1 MILSEN
7 LHMVFRLREDSIC
20 IIIGYNS
27 VKTGR
32 KRVDRPRPVSM
43 RNDRRFREKNLED
56 NKNNGYEKICC
67 MCRRT
72 ESQAGKMITLPG
84 GLQVCRDC
92 MQRSFDMMMG
102 SGMDWTKMSGI
113 TPELLK
119 NMYLNPMGSG
129 DGAQKQENTG
139 TAAGKKDDVSEA
151 EKQNSV
157 DNPTEADTDEDAE
170 QTVVDADETED
181 GDDFEEDGDGSEG
194 IPLGNIF
201 GIPVGQIDLGALMGQ
216 GHKRRKKKK
225 KVKKE
230 LFKLSEIPAP
240 HAIKAQL
247 DEYVIGQE
255 QAKKVIAVAVYNHYK
270 RVFSK
275 TSPDAGKYGTDIDIE
290 KSNILMIGPTGS
302 GKTYLVKTLA
312 KLLDVPLAIADATS
326 LTEAGYIGDDIES
339 VLTKLL
345 AAAGGDVQKAEMG
358 IVFIDEIDKIAK
370 KKSTNTRD
378 VSGESVQQE
387 LLKLL
392 EGADVEVPVGTGQ
405 KNAMTPMEM
414 INTDNILFIC
424 GGAFPDLENIIK
436 ERLTNTTSIGFGSDP
451 KDKYDKDPDI
461 LSKVTNQDLREF
473 GMIPEFL
480 GRLPVTVTLQGLT
493 KEFLV
498 RILKE
503 PKNAILKQY
512 KKLLAMDEVN
522 LNFDDDA
529 LEWIA
534 EQALKKD
541 TGARALRA
549 IIEEFMLDIMFEIP
563 KDPEIGSVTITRV
576 YLEKHGGPRIEMRE
590 YSAADKKAAALPGPT
605 ETAVNDKAPQVQ

>member
-1 MILSEN
+1 M
-7 LHMVFRLREDSIC
+7 
-20 IIIGYNS
+20 
-27 VKTGR
+27 
-32 KRVDRPRPVSM
+32 
-43 RNDRRFREKNLED
+43 ED

-119 NMYLNPMGSG
+119 NMYLNPMGVG
-129 DGAQKQENTG
+129 DEAQKPENTG

-157 DNPTEADTDEDAE
+157 YDPTEADADEDAE
-170 QTVVDADETED
+170 QTVVDADEAED

-522 LNFDDDA
+522 LSFDDDA

-563 KDPEIGSVTITRV
+563 KDPEIGSVTITRA

>member
-1 MILSEN
+1 MAAKI
-7 LHMVFRLREDSIC
+7 RDIC
-20 IIIGYNS
+20 
-27 VKTGR
+27 
-32 KRVDRPRPVSM
+32 
-43 RNDRRFREKNLED
+43 NDRKIRRNTLED
-56 NKNNGYEKICC
+56 NRNNGYEKVCC

-72 ESQAGKMITLPG
+72 ENQAGKMITLPG
-84 GLQVCRDC
+84 GLNVCRDC

-102 SGMDWTKMSGI
+102 SGMDWTKMSGF
-113 TPELLK
+113 TPEMLK
-119 NMYLNPMGSG
+119 NMYLDPEKTKDVIGHTG
-129 DGAQKQENTG
+129 DGEKEEEQ
-139 TAAGKKDDVSEA
+139 TAANTADPA
-151 EKQNSV
+151 
-157 DNPTEADTDEDAE
+157 DNADEDKT
-170 QTVVDADETED
+170 QTVEDADESDDNE
-181 GDDFEEDGDGSEG
+181 DFEEDGEEMEG

-216 GHKRRKKKK
+216 GHKRSKKKKK
-225 KVKKE
+225 KVQKE

-255 QAKKVIAVAVYNHYK
+255 QAKKVISVAVYNHYK

-275 TSPDAGKYGTDIDIE
+275 TSPDAEKYGTDIEIE

-414 INTDNILFIC
+414 VNTDNILFIC
-424 GGAFPDLENIIK
+424 GGAFPDLETIIK

-563 KDPEIGSVTITRV
+563 KDSEIGSVTITRA

-590 YSAADKKAAALPGPT
+590 YSTADKKAAALPGPT
-605 ETAVNDKAPQVQ
+605 EACYKAE

>member
-1 MILSEN
+1 
-7 LHMVFRLREDSIC
+7 
-20 IIIGYNS
+20 
-27 VKTGR
+27 
-32 KRVDRPRPVSM
+32 
-43 RNDRRFREKNLED
+43 
-56 NKNNGYEKICC
+56 

-72 ESQAGKMITLPG
+72 ENQAGKMITLPG
-84 GLQVCRDC
+84 GLNVCRDC

-119 NMYLNPMGSG
+119 NMYLNPMGVG
-129 DGAQKQENTG
+129 DEAQKPENTG

-302 GKTYLVKTLA
+302 GKTYRVKTLA

-436 ERLTNTTSIGFGSDP
+436 ERLTNTTSIGFGSDL
-451 KDKYDKDPDI
+451 KDKYDKDPNL
-461 LSKVTNQDLREF
+461 LSRVTNQDLREF

-493 KEFLV
+493 KDFLV

-522 LNFDDDA
+522 LDFDDDA

-563 KDPEIGSVTITRV
+563 KDPEIGSVTITRA

-590 YSAADKKAAALPGPT
+590 YSAPEKKEALPGPV
-605 ETAVNDKAPQVQ
+605 EAAVNAKAPQVQ

>member
-1 MILSEN
+1 
-7 LHMVFRLREDSIC
+7 
-20 IIIGYNS
+20 
-27 VKTGR
+27 
-32 KRVDRPRPVSM
+32 
-43 RNDRRFREKNLED
+43 
-56 NKNNGYEKICC
+56 

-84 GLQVCRDC
+84 GLNVCPDC

-113 TPELLK
+113 TPEMLK
-119 NMYLNPMGSG
+119 NIYLNPMGSG
-129 DGAQKQENTG
+129 NEAQKPENAG
-139 TAAGKKDDVSEA
+139 AAAGKKDAVSGAEKTVGVSEA
-151 EKQNSV
+151 AEMSTESGNGTVSGDTGVIRKAEKQDSE
-157 DNPTEADTDEDAE
+157 DDLDEADGVNTESDEDNE
-170 QTVVDADETED
+170 QTVVDADETGD
-181 GDDFEEDGDGSEG
+181 GDDFEEDGEEAEG

-216 GHKRRKKKK
+216 SHKRKKKKK

-255 QAKKVIAVAVYNHYK
+255 QAKKVISVAVYNHYK

-275 TSPDAGKYGTDIDIE
+275 TSPDAEKYGTDIEIE

-414 INTDNILFIC
+414 VNTDNILFIC
-424 GGAFPDLENIIK
+424 GGAFPDLETIIK

-493 KEFLV
+493 KDFLV

-512 KKLLAMDEVN
+512 RKLLAMDEVN

-563 KDPEIGSVTITRV
+563 KDSEIGSVTITRA

-590 YSAADKKAAALPGPT
+590 YSTADKKAAALPGPT
-605 ETAVNDKAPQVQ
+605 EACYKAE